1 MTNFIDTEWPI
12 VEEEVSVFPV
22 ETKSL
27 ISSDKIKEISSDI
40 LLLTSEIE
48 TKYPDLYVYL
58 DENPVSFNE
67 NLVKEITISELENY
81 RETLEM
87 QLVNHFNTHDV
98 NLTHLDLVI

>member
-98 NLTHLDLVI
+98 NLTHVDLVI